1 MASSC
6 QLSATGGGYIAFYV
20 CAPRTRAIFLSP
32 RPIRGLFWLLNGRRH
47 KMSAAADRRHPRCC
61 LGSCCKED
69 AYRERLVRSC
79 CRSLATSSAKGPV

>member
-32 RPIRGLFWLLNGRRH
+32 RPIRGLFWLLSGRRH
-47 KMSAAADRRHPRCC
+47 KMSAAADRRHPR
-61 LGSCCKED
+61 KEK
-69 AYRERLVRSC
+69 
-79 CRSLATSSAKGPV
+79 SAPCGRQAIPPGESGWRPLTRMG